1 MILDTLEHA
10 ETYFKLHPRFE
21 EAFKFLRR
29 PDLAG
34 LDAAAHPIDK
44 KEVYA
49 LIQNNAGKE
58 KKDARL
64 EAHRSYIDIQ
74 FLIAGSEQIGWKP
87 REACGDVAQAYDGER
102 DIEFF
107 SDPPQTDLH
116 LKPGMFAIF
125 FPGDAHAP
133 MVSEGVVHKCVV
145 KVKAG

>member
-10 ETYFKLHPRFE
+10 ELYFKLHPRFE

-49 LIQNNAGKE
+49 LIQKNPGKA

-64 EAHRSYIDIQ
+64 EAHRAYIDIQ
-74 FLIAGSEQIGWKP
+74 FLIAGSEQSGWKP

>member
-87 REACGDVAQAYDGER
+87 REDCTDVAQAYEGGR

-107 SDPPQTDLH
+107 GDTPQTYMQ

-133 MVSEGVVHKCVV
+133 MISEGAVHKCVV
-145 KVKAG
+145 KVNAR